1 MVTVIDFVV
10 ELLLSVLDLVTTFLF
25 DIFLS
30 GDPLTALSFLIG
42 AAFVGVSSLV
52 FGYLVLGAAVNA
64 VTGLGSSATDD
75 ARPKQRV

>member
-1 MVTVIDFVV
+1 M
-10 ELLLSVLDLVTTFLF
+10 
-25 DIFLS
+25 
-30 GDPLTALSFLIG
+30 G
-42 AAFVGVSSLV
+42 AALVGVSSLV